1 LRVTCPTH
9 GTTLELHAPPRRVIS
24 FVSSATETLFQLG
37 CGESLIGVTPYCE
50 RYVENL
56 AVPVVGDYLKADL
69 ASLQALEPDLVLVT
83 SGIQAAFARR
93 LSQAGLPVYALPL
106 PASRF
111 GILENQV
118 ALGGLMHRVAEA
130 RALGTRM
137 EAGFAQLIATAP
149 ARRPTVFIEMWCGRH
164 LRGIGG
170 LSFIQDLVE
179 LAGGDPVPAVASEA
193 YPTPDLEAVAAARPE
208 VVLFFQ
214 EPEFPV
220 NARALLAQRDWDWGP
235 RVIASDITKGKNII
249 HDGPSYLDTAR
260 WLRGQLHGVEK
271 RNTEDTEITQGA

>member
-1 LRVTCPTH
+1 MTCPTH
-9 GTTLELHAPPRRVIS
+9 GTTLDLDAPPRRVIS
-24 FVSSATETLFQLG
+24 FVSSATETLFELG
-37 CGESLIGVTPYCE
+37 CGEALVGATPYCG
-50 RYVENL
+50 RYVEGL
-56 AVPVVGDYLKADL
+56 EVPVVGDYLKADIP
-69 ASLQALEPDLVLVT
+69 SLRALEPDLVLVT
-83 SGIQAAFARR
+83 SGIQSAFAHR
-93 LSQAGLPVYALPL
+93 LSEAGLPVYALPL

-118 ALGGLMHRVAEA
+118 ALGGLMHRVAQA

-149 ARRPTVFIEMWCGRH
+149 ARRPKVFIEMWCGRH

-193 YPTPDLEAVAAARPE
+193 YPIPHLPTVEALKPE
-208 VVLFFQ
+208 VILFFQ

-220 NARALLAQRDWDWGP
+220 DARAVLAERGWDWAP
-235 RVIASDITKGKNII
+235 RLISSDITKGRNII

-260 WLRGQLHGVEK
+260 WLRGQLEQAA
-271 RNTEDTEITQGA
+271 T